1 MLMIEIDVRM
11 IQAKTGC
18 RERIPLSL
26 KINIINTTLMTDQL
40 KQDAITKIIR
50 LLLNPKDKC
59 E

>member
-11 IQAKTGC
+11 IQVKTEC

-26 KINIINTTLMTDQL
+26 KTNIINTTLMTGHVNT
-40 KQDAITKIIR
+40 DAITKMLR